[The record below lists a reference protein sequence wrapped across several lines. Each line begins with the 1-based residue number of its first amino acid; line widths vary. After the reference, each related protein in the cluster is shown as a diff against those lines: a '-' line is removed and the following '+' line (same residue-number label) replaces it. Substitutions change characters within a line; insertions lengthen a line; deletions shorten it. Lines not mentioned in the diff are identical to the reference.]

1 MGNNGRQ
8 KLRFRPHGVVLN
20 IIIAAVVL
28 ELISGLQFYH
38 TRQLLADE
46 LEKRA
51 ETELTMKILIVK
63 STLNLSEN
71 SLRGHLLDMENT
83 IANPESLYDVM
94 ERVLLSHPNLIGCWV
109 AFIPDYYPER
119 AHLYEPYAYWE
130 NGEIKKHLIGMNHDY
145 SNSIYFKRVI
155 QQDDDIWTDPYLD
168 SISHYHMVSYAVPIH
183 DKKNDV
189 VAVFGLDVPTKI
201 LGDTLNYRQIYESS
215 YNLVLTKDGQLVA
228 GPDSSRVSSN
238 KVEYIARIIN
248 DSTVTKRYSKSG
260 NCQIA
265 TFHDPDNNEKG
276 YVYYASFK
284 GKPDWQLAVVCYD
297 YEVFGKLRQM
307 YLTIVLTI
315 LAGIIILGFIIS
327 YFIKNNRKLNI
338 TKKEKA
344 LIDKELHIASN
355 IQMQMLPKQ
364 MAQDERDD
372 LDIYTSLTAAKEV
385 GGDLFDFFVRN
396 EKLYFCIGDVSGKGV
411 PASLVMAVVHSLF
424 RMACT
429 RENNPAHIMQSLNVT
444 ACEGNDSNIF
454 VTMFIGILDLPTGR
468 LRYCNAGHDLPLLI
482 GQETTELTALANMP
496 IGLFGDFHY
505 KTEQTMV
512 PPNTTLLLFTDGLTE
527 AMNLMRKQ
535 FGLNRVKEIVSGHG
549 QSSSKELLEMIAGK
563 VKAFTQGAPQ
573 SDDLT
578 MMAIR
583 YTPHQ
588 EEDTLNETLLIKNH
602 IKDVEQ
608 LNVFVGNITHR
619 LGYEEDEARSIRLA
633 VEEAVVN
640 VVCYAYS
647 EDQEGDIRIV
657 AQANSQR
664 LKFII
669 TDSGIPFDPTEASQV
684 DITLPAE
691 ERRIGGLGIHL
702 VRELMDSINYERE
715 DGKNI
720 LTLVKKIPKIKK

>member
-168 SISHYHMVSYAVPIH
+168 SISGYHMVSYAVPIH

-647 EDQEGDIRIV
+647 EDQEGDISIV

>member
-168 SISHYHMVSYAVPIH
+168 SISGYHMVSYAVPIH

-429 RENNPAHIMQSLNVT
+429 HENNPAHIMQSLNET

-496 IGLFGDFHY
+496 IGVFGDFHY

>member
-1 MGNNGRQ
+1 MGNNVRRL
-8 KLRFRPHGVVLN
+8 LRFRPHGVVLN
-20 IIIAAVVL
+20 IIIAAIVL
-28 ELISGLQFYH
+28 ELISALQFYH

-46 LEKRA
+46 LEERA
-51 ETELTMKILIVK
+51 ETELSMKALIVK

-83 IANPESLYDVM
+83 ISDPESLYDVM
-94 ERVLLSHPNLIGCWV
+94 EKVLLSHPNLVGCWV
-109 AFIPDYYPER
+109 AFIPDYYPHR
-119 AHLYEPYAYWE
+119 HLYEPYAYWD
-130 NGEIKKHLIGMNHDY
+130 NGEIKKHLIGINHDY

-155 QQDDDIWTDPYLD
+155 QQDDDIWVDPYRD
-168 SISHYHMVSYAVPIH
+168 SISGYHMVSYAVPIH
-183 DKKNDV
+183 DKKNNV
-189 VAVFGLDVPTKI
+189 VAVFGLDVPTKM
-201 LGDTLNYRQIYESS
+201 LGDTLNHRKIYESS
-215 YNLVLTKDGQLVA
+215 YNLVLTKSGQLVA
-228 GPDSSRVSSN
+228 GPDSSHVKSHDV
-238 KVEYIARIIN
+238 KHIASIIN
-248 DSTVTKRYSKSG
+248 DSTITKRHSKSG
-260 NCQIA
+260 DCQIV
-265 TFHDPDNNEKG
+265 TFYDPDDKAKG
-276 YVYYASFK
+276 YVYYASFE
-284 GKPDWQLAVVCYD
+284 GKPDWQIAVVCYD
-297 YEVFGKLRQM
+297 HEVFGKLRQM
-307 YLTIVLTI
+307 YLTIILTI
-315 LAGIIILGFIIS
+315 LAGVIILGFIIG

-344 LIDKELHIASN
+344 LIDNELQIARS

-364 MAQDERDD
+364 MELDERKD
-372 LDIYTSLTAAKEV
+372 LDIYASLTAAKEV

-411 PASLVMAVVHSLF
+411 PASLVMSVVHSLF

-429 RENNPAHIMQSLNVT
+429 RENNPAYIMQSVNET
-444 ACEGNDSNIF
+444 ACEGNDANIF

-482 GQETTELTALANMP
+482 GQDTTELTALANMP
-496 IGLFGDFHY
+496 IGLFNDFHY
-505 KTEQTMV
+505 KTEQTV
-512 PPNTTLLLFTDGLTE
+512 ITPGTTIFLFTDGLTE
-527 AMNLMRKQ
+527 AMNLMHKQ
-535 FGLNRVKEIVSGHG
+535 FGLDRVIEAVSGHG
-549 QSSSKELLEMIAGK
+549 QSSSKELLEMITEK
-563 VKAFTQGAPQ
+563 VRAYTQGAPQ

-578 MMAIR
+578 LMAIR

-608 LNVFVGNITHR
+608 LNVFVGDITHR

-640 VVCYAYS
+640 VICYAYP
-647 EDQEGDIRIV
+647 EEQEGDISIV

-702 VRELMDSINYERE
+702 VRKLMDSINYERE
-715 DGKNI
+715 NGKNI
-720 LTLVKKIPKIKK
+720 LTLVKKIPN

>member
-505 KTEQTMV
+505 KTEQTV
-512 PPNTTLLLFTDGLTE
+512 IPPGTTLLLFTDGLTE